1 MTCTISLARKSC
13 VWHRL
18 HCFYLNFLISKL
30 HQTTR
35 IRTKTGTRTKKK
47 IRTIIKTETE
57 MILERK
63 LNKI

>member
-1 MTCTISLARKSC
+1 MACKISLARKSC

-30 HQTTR
+30 RLKTR
-35 IRTKTGTRTKKK
+35 IKTKTGTKTKKK
-47 IRTIIKTETE
+47 IRTIIKTETK

-63 LNKI
+63 LNKN